1 MRWKAVLLA
10 LLIVSPLAI
19 PSRPVAAEPTAD
31 DAAIERLDSKK
42 FWDYAACGASIVFA
56 SGTGGWILA
65 GLMCG
70 KVITEHW
77 TE

>member
-10 LLIVSPLAI
+10 LLIISPLAV
-19 PSRPVAAEPTAD
+19 PTRPVAAETAD
-31 DAAIERLDSKK
+31 EATIERFDSRK
-42 FWDYAACGASIVFA
+42 FWDYASCGASIVFA

-65 GLMCG
+65 AVVCG

-77 TE
+77 TD